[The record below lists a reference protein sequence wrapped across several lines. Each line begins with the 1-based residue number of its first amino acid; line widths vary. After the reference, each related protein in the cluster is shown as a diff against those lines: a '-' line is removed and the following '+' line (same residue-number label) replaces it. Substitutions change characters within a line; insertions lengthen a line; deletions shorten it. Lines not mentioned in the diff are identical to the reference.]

1 MYDGLGCWLV
11 RGGRLIGWPISQI
24 LITSAAPCFLD
35 HDFKSSLRL
44 KVNFFLC
51 FMKIE
56 QLDEFSKKK
65 FSSVDLM
72 HDLDGQP
79 HTISHTQSPQSGL
92 FHFWPE
98 FFFSFFINFSL
109 DISLRV
115 NERILWPSAGA
126 LIFKTTSLIF
136 SLTLIN
142 LCKLLRSF
150 FLLLLLIG
158 GPKKADE
165 FENLINFVIFEA
177 FARETPLSVA
187 LCK

>member
-1 MYDGLGCWLV
+1 
-11 RGGRLIGWPISQI
+11 
-24 LITSAAPCFLD
+24 
-35 HDFKSSLRL
+35 
-44 KVNFFLC
+44 
-51 FMKIE
+51 MKIE

-150 FLLLLLIG
+150 FSSS
-158 GPKKADE
+158 PADRRAE
-165 FENLINFVIFEA
+165 ESRWIRKFDKFRHFW
-177 FARETPLSVA
+177 SVRSRNA
-187 LCK
+187 VECGAVQMKSKGRRDRDCVDRDQ